1 MTFGTEPARVDS
13 QLIELLRTRNE
24 EIEHTP
30 IKLHQSGDRVVINE
44 GPFAGI
50 EGVFE
55 MTDGESRALVL
66 IELLSKVTRLK
77 LPIKDLTKID

>member
-1 MTFGTEPARVDS
+1 MDS
-13 QLIELLRTRNE
+13 QLIEILRARTQD
-24 EIEHTP
+24 IERSP
-30 IKLHQSGDRVVINE
+30 IKLHQAGDRVVITE

-55 MTDGESRALVL
+55 MTDGESRAMVL

-77 LPIKDLTKID
+77 LPLNDLSKIN